1 METPNVHPSVQA
13 ELQTLN
19 GSLEDEENKVNHTLT
34 YLKGIALDC
43 LEPTLLDPIDP
54 VWLSDFKL
62 FIEELKTKFGT
73 FNPKGK
79 TKAELKQLHMQEN
92 HQATKYF
99 IKFQQL
105 AIQVKWDDAALHHQV
120 YNGLTKCIKNDM
132 VHHSKP
138 KSLVGLH
145 GHVQAINTHYW
156 EH

>member
-34 YLKGIALDC
+34 YLKGLALDC

-73 FNPKGK
+73 FNPKGEA
-79 TKAELKQLHMQEN
+79 KAKLEQLHMHEN
-92 HQATKYF
+92 HQAMKYF

-105 AIQVKWDDAALHHQV
+105 TTCVRWGNA
-120 YNGLTKCIKNDM
+120 
-132 VHHSKP
+132 
-138 KSLVGLH
+138 
-145 GHVQAINTHYW
+145 
-156 EH
+156 